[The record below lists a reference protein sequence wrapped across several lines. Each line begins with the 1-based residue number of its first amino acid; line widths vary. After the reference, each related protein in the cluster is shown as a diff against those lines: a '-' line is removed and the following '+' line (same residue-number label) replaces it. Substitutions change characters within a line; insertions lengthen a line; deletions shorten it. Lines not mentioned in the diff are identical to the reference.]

1 VDLRV
6 ATGLLRSIDAVDGSS
21 SFESVKGAVA
31 ARARLVAMLDGEG
44 ARLAKLLER
53 HTPRADKAF
62 GEAARKSEREG
73 RKMRQR
79 AETVDEAPPFGSALA
94 AGDVSGDHVDLFGAA
109 LRGPTTRSG
118 KRSLRGRVS
127 SSRRPSRRPLTSS
140 LDAYVMSCDESM
152 ATTAPRSSL
161 GRGRRHVCGTG
172 PIP

>member
-1 VDLRV
+1 MSHPLCKVISLPSIDGAWRLRGRCVRVDLRV

-73 RKMRQR
+73 RKMR
-79 AETVDEAPPFGSALA
+79 
-94 AGDVSGDHVDLFGAA
+94 
-109 LRGPTTRSG
+109 
-118 KRSLRGRVS
+118 
-127 SSRRPSRRPLTSS
+127 
-140 LDAYVMSCDESM
+140 
-152 ATTAPRSSL
+152 
-161 GRGRRHVCGTG
+161 
-172 PIP
+172 